1 VTPNIDA
8 RRIGHLEL
16 KIIRRAR
23 ALEIEAQLKSLGHR
37 KCHLSPQ
44 GHKSTTFVKIVLQF
58 QAPTLAATHPT
69 LRMTRRKDLP
79 GFNVFKQRIDDFLG
93 SHRDSKQAKS
103 STPGRQHRLQE
114 ALNERISKNTI
125 RLVFLKKVHFPT
137 AVMAVLT
144 RSTADGN

>member
-1 VTPNIDA
+1 
-8 RRIGHLEL
+8 
-16 KIIRRAR
+16 
-23 ALEIEAQLKSLGHR
+23 
-37 KCHLSPQ
+37 
-44 GHKSTTFVKIVLQF
+44 
-58 QAPTLAATHPT
+58 
-69 LRMTRRKDLP
+69 MTRRKDLP